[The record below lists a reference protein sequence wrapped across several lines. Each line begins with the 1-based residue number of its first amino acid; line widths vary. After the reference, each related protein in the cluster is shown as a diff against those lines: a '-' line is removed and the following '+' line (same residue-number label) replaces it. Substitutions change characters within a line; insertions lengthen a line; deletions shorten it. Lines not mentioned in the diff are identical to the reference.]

1 MISDIPPSSSLL
13 SLFVTDTVSG
23 WKIAFTIFLVLLN
36 GFFVAAEFAIVKVR
50 SSQISGSDA
59 SPKVMKAARIVTN
72 NLDNYLAATQ
82 LGITIASLGLG
93 WVGESVMEG
102 ILIKG
107 FEYFPGLYNYL
118 NPHKVAAP
126 LGFIIITVMHIV
138 FGELAPKSI
147 AIRKSAPTTMAV
159 AIPLRIFYFLFKPVI
174 YVMNGFANLILKLI
188 GITPVKEQDIHTEE
202 EIKLIISESEEGGA
216 IEDSERELINNVFD
230 FDSRRVKDILTHRKD
245 LVSFS
250 VDTPFD
256 ELSKEVIEEG
266 YSRYPIYEKTPSDFI
281 GILNIKDVLKYYQS
295 NKDEFDI
302 RSLLRPVFYIPES
315 MKIKDLLKA
324 FQKDHVQMA
333 VVTDEYG
340 DIAGIVTMEDI
351 LEELVGDIQDEHD
364 AELPIV
370 EKQADDSY
378 IVDAHQPLED
388 INEFLPSSLPE
399 EEEYNTLSGLIT
411 YEHGSVPVEGEVLV
425 LEGYE
430 MIILKMYRSSVEKVR
445 MRLLSEEELEQREKE
460 EEKK

>member
-1 MISDIPPSSSLL
+1 MISDIPPSSILL
-13 SLFVTDTVSG
+13 NTLALDSSVSG
-23 WKIAFTIFLVLLN
+23 WKIFFSIFLILLN

-50 SSQISGSDA
+50 SSQLSGSNA
-59 SPKVMKAARIVTN
+59 SARVMKAAKSVTN

-102 ILIKG
+102 LL
-107 FEYFPGLYNYL
+107 FRLFDVFPSL
-118 NPHKVAAP
+118 NFFDPHKIAAP
-126 LGFIIITVMHIV
+126 LGFIIITILHIV

-147 AIRKSAPTTMAV
+147 AIRKAASTTMTV
-159 AIPLRIFYFLFKPVI
+159 AIPLRIFYFIFRPVI
-174 YVMNGFANLILKLI
+174 WLMNGFANLILKVI
-188 GITPVKEQDIHTEE
+188 GITPIKEQDIHTEE
-202 EIKLIISESEEGGA
+202 EIKLIITESEEGGA

-230 FDSRRVKDILTHRKD
+230 FDARRVKDILTHRKD
-245 LVSFS
+245 IVSFD
-250 VDTPFD
+250 VNTPFD
-256 ELSKEVIEEG
+256 ELTQKVIEEG
-266 YSRYPIYEKTPSDFI
+266 YSRYPIYQDSSSDLI
-281 GILNIKDVLKYYQS
+281 GILNIKDVLQYYL
-295 NKDEFDI
+295 NKKDFDI
-302 RSLLRPVFYIPES
+302 HNVLRPVFYIPES

-324 FQKDHVQMA
+324 FQKDHVQLA

-364 AELPIV
+364 SETPIV
-370 EKQADDSY
+370 EKQPDDSY
-378 IVDAHQPLED
+378 IVEAHETLED
-388 INEFLPSSLPE
+388 IIEFLPSPLPE
-399 EEEYNTLSGLIT
+399 GEEYNTLSGLIT

-445 MRLLSEEELEQREKE
+445 MRLLSEEELNKLNEDEDE
-460 EEKK
+460 

>member
-13 SLFVTDTVSG
+13 SIFATDPVSG

-102 ILIKG
+102 ILIRG

-118 NPHKVAAP
+118 DPHKIAAP

-174 YVMNGFANLILKLI
+174 YVMNGFANFILKLI

-266 YSRYPIYEKTPSDFI
+266 YSRYPIYEKAPSDLI

-302 RSLLRPVFYIPES
+302 RGLLRPVFYIPES

-378 IVDAHQPLED
+378 IVDAHEPIED

-460 EEKK
+460 EEN

>member
-1 MISDIPPSSSLL
+1 MNLDIPPSSILL
-13 SLFVTDTVSG
+13 NTLATDAVSG
-23 WKIAFTIFLVLLN
+23 WKIALTIFLVFLN

-50 SSQISGSDA
+50 SSQLIGSNA
-59 SPKVMKAARIVTN
+59 SPKIIKAAKLVTN

-93 WVGESVMEG
+93 WVGESVTEG
-102 ILIKG
+102 LLLKLMS
-107 FEYFPGLYNYL
+107 YFPALQTVI
-118 NPHKVAAP
+118 NPHTWAP
-126 LGFIIITVMHIV
+126 WVGFIIITILHIV

-147 AIRKSAPTTMAV
+147 AIRKAAPTTLAV
-159 AIPLRIFYFLFKPVI
+159 AIPLRVFYYMLRPVI
-174 YVMNGFANLILKLI
+174 YIMNGFANLILKVI
-188 GITPVKEQDIHTEE
+188 GIAPIKEQDIHTEE

-245 LVSFS
+245 LVSFD
-250 VDTPFD
+250 VNTPFE
-256 ELSKEVIEEG
+256 ELTKSVITEG
-266 YSRYPIYEKTPSDFI
+266 YSRYPIYQDTPSDLI
-281 GILNIKDVLKYYQS
+281 GILNIKDVLLYFQDK
-295 NKDEFDI
+295 KEFNI
-302 RSLLRPVFYIPES
+302 REVLRPVFYIPES

-324 FQKDHVQMA
+324 FQKDHVQLA

-364 AELPIV
+364 AEQPIV

-378 IVDAHQPLED
+378 IVDAHETLED
-388 INEFLPSSLPE
+388 INEFLPRALPVE
-399 EEEYNTLSGLIT
+399 EDYNTLSGLIT
-411 YEHGSVPVEGEVLV
+411 YEHGSVPVEGEVLI

-445 MRLLSEEELEQREKE
+445 MRLLSDEELEQYEESREE
-460 EEKK
+460 

>member
-1 MISDIPPSSSLL
+1 MISDIPPSGILL
-13 SLFVTDTVSG
+13 DTLLTDTSVNG
-23 WKIAFTIFLVLLN
+23 WKVFFSIFLVVLN

-50 SSQISGSDA
+50 SSQITGINA
-59 SPKVMKAARIVTN
+59 SPRVMKAARSVTN

-102 ILIKG
+102 LLTRIFSFFPDIL
-107 FEYFPGLYNYL
+107 NYVD
-118 NPHKVAAP
+118 PHKIAAP
-126 LGFIIITVMHIV
+126 VGFVIITVIHII

-147 AIRKSAPTTMAV
+147 AIRKAAPTTMAV
-159 AIPLRIFYFLFKPVI
+159 AVPLRVFYFIFKPLI
-174 YVMNGFANLILKLI
+174 WMMNSFANLILRLI
-188 GITPVKEQDIHTEE
+188 GIAPIKEQDIHTEE
-202 EIKLIISESEEGGA
+202 EIKLIITESKEGGA

-245 LVSFS
+245 ILSFDA
-250 VDTPFD
+250 DTPFD
-256 ELSKEVIEEG
+256 ELTQKVLEEG
-266 YSRYPIYEKTPSDFI
+266 YSRYPIYQESPSELI
-281 GILNIKDVLKYYQS
+281 GILNIKDILKFYNDKQ
-295 NKDEFDI
+295 KFDI
-302 RSLLRPVFYIPES
+302 NHILRPVFYIPES

-324 FQKDHVQMA
+324 FQKDHVQLA

-364 AELPIV
+364 TEAPIV
-370 EKQADDSY
+370 EKQQDESY
-378 IVDAHQPLED
+378 IVDAHQSLED
-388 INEFLPSSLPE
+388 INEFLPSQLPE
-399 EEEYNTLSGLIT
+399 EAEYNTLSGLIT
-411 YEHGSVPVEGEVLV
+411 YEHGSVPLEGEVLL

-445 MRLLSEEELEQREKE
+445 MRLLTEQELGDNKE
-460 EEKK
+460 

>member
-1 MISDIPPSSSLL
+1 MNLDIPPSSILL
-13 SLFVTDTVSG
+13 NTLTTDAVSG
-23 WKIAFTIFLVLLN
+23 WKIALTIFLVFLN

-50 SSQISGSDA
+50 SSQLSGSNA
-59 SPKVMKAARIVTN
+59 SPKIIKAAKLVTN

-93 WVGESVMEG
+93 WVGESVTEG
-102 ILIKG
+102 LLLKLMS
-107 FEYFPGLYNYL
+107 YFPALQTVI
-118 NPHKVAAP
+118 NPQTWAP
-126 LGFIIITVMHIV
+126 WVGFIIITILHIV

-147 AIRKSAPTTMAV
+147 AIRKAAPTTLAV
-159 AIPLRIFYFLFKPVI
+159 VIPLRVFYYMFRPVI
-174 YVMNGFANLILKLI
+174 YIMNGLANLILNVI
-188 GITPVKEQDIHTEE
+188 GIAPIKEQDIHTEE

-245 LVSFS
+245 LVSFD
-250 VDTPFD
+250 VNTPFE
-256 ELSKEVIEEG
+256 ELTKSVITEG
-266 YSRYPIYEKTPSDFI
+266 YSRYPIYQDTPSDLI
-281 GILNIKDVLKYYQS
+281 GILNIKDVLQYYQD
-295 NKDEFDI
+295 KKEFNI
-302 RSLLRPVFYIPES
+302 REVLRPVFYIPES

-324 FQKDHVQMA
+324 FQKDHVQLA

-364 AELPIV
+364 AEQPIV

-378 IVDAHQPLED
+378 IVDAHETLED
-388 INEFLPSSLPE
+388 INEFLPHALPVE
-399 EEEYNTLSGLIT
+399 EDYNTLSGLIT
-411 YEHGSVPVEGEVLV
+411 YEHGSVPVEGEVLI

-445 MRLLSEEELEQREKE
+445 MRLLSNEELEQYEESREE
-460 EEKK
+460 